1 MIRQLFV
8 PRPGHIFVVAD
19 YDQMEL
25 RVAGFL
31 SGDPNMLQVF
41 LNGDDIHAQ
50 AGALM
55 YGVSLEQVTKPQR
68 SVGKTQNFAVLYGAG
83 EDKIAQVA
91 GTSQKKAQRLIEG
104 YYQGFPMLEPWKR
117 QVIKEAIRLGDRE
130 DPTIRPPIV
139 VIPPYGRKR
148 RLPGLFAHPDV
159 QRGMYNRAVR
169 QAINSLVQGMASN
182 ITKMA
187 MIDLASVLPS
197 DTRMLAQVHDE
208 ILVECPIE
216 RRDEILQLV
225 KAVMANI
232 PDPVTGTPILGE
244 IPLTVSVLTQDSPGQ
259 RLSEY
264 PLN

>member
-25 RVAGFL
+25 RVAGYL

-41 LNGDDIHAQ
+41 LRGDDIHAQ

-55 YGVSLEQVTKPQR
+55 YNVPLDKVTKPQR
-68 SVGKTQNFAVLYGAG
+68 SVGKTQNFAVLYGAS

-91 GTSQKKAQRLIEG
+91 GTSVRKALQLIDG
-104 YYQGFPMLEPWKR
+104 YYAGFPMLEPWKS
-117 QVIKEAIRLGDRE
+117 QVIREAIALGDRS
-130 DPTIRPPIV
+130 DPTIRPPV
-139 VIPPYGRKR
+139 VLIPPYGRKR
-148 RLPGLFAHPDV
+148 RLPGLFAHPQV

-187 MIDLASVLPS
+187 MINLASVLPD

-208 ILVECPIE
+208 ILVECPVE
-216 RRDEILQLV
+216 RRDEILHLV
-225 KAVMANI
+225 RVVMANI
-232 PDPVTGTPILGE
+232 PDPVTGDPILGE
-244 IPLTVSVLTQDSPGQ
+244 IPLTVSANSGF
-259 RLSEY
+259 SWAEAK
-264 PLN
+264 

>member
-25 RVAGFL
+25 RVAGYL
-31 SGDPNMLQVF
+31 SGDPNMRQVF

-55 YGVSLEQVTKPQR
+55 YRIPLEQVTKAQR
-68 SVGKTQNFAVLYGAG
+68 GVGKTQNFAVLYGAG

-91 GTSQKKAQRLIEG
+91 GTSKRNAIKLIDG
-104 YYQGFPMLEPWKR
+104 YYAGFPMLEPWKR
-117 QVIKEAIRLGDRE
+117 HVIKEAIALGDRQ
-130 DPTIRPPIV
+130 DPTIRPPV
-139 VIPPYGRKR
+139 VIIPPYGRKR
-148 RLPGLFAHPDV
+148 RLPGLFAHPQV
-159 QRGMYNRAVR
+159 QMGMYNRAVR

-187 MIDLASVLPS
+187 MINLAPCLPD

-208 ILVECPIE
+208 ILVETPIA
-216 RRDEILQLV
+216 RRDEILELV
-225 KAVMANI
+225 PYVMSNI
-232 PDPVTGTPILGE
+232 FDPKTTGSPILGE
-244 IPLTVSVLTQDSPGQ
+244 IPLKVSVNSGF
-259 RLSEY
+259 SWAEAK
-264 PLN
+264 

>member
-8 PRPGHIFVVAD
+8 PRPGHVFVVAD

-25 RVAGFL
+25 RVAGYL
-31 SGDPNMLQVF
+31 SGDPNMLEVF
-41 LNGDDIHAQ
+41 LAGDDIHAQ

-55 YGVSLEQVTKPQR
+55 YGVSRDDVTKAQR

-91 GTSQKKAQRLIEG
+91 GTSKRKALQLIDG
-104 YYQGFPMLEPWKR
+104 YYQGFPQLEPWKHR
-117 QVIKEAIRLGDRE
+117 VIAEAIRLGDRA

-148 RLPGLFAHPDV
+148 RLPGLFAHPQV

-187 MIDLASVLPS
+187 MIELADRLPS
-197 DTRMLAQVHDE
+197 DSRMLAQVHDE

-216 RRDEILQLV
+216 RRDEILELV
-225 KAVMANI
+225 PYVMASI
-232 PDPVTGTPILGE
+232 RDPKTTGTPILGE
-244 IPLTVSVLTQDSPGQ
+244 IPLTVSANAGFSWA
-259 RLSEY
+259 EAK
-264 PLN
+264 

>member
-8 PRPGHIFVVAD
+8 PRPGHIFIVAD

-25 RVAGFL
+25 RVAGYL

-41 LNGDDIHAQ
+41 LNGEDIHAQ

-55 YGVSLEQVTKPQR
+55 YRISLDKVSKAQR

-91 GTSQKKAQRLIEG
+91 GTSKRNALKLIDG
-104 YYQGFPMLEPWKR
+104 YYAGFPRLEPWKR
-117 QVIKEAIRLGDRE
+117 KVIKDAIALGDRSN
-130 DPTIRPPIV
+130 PTIDPPTV
-139 VIPPYGRKR
+139 LIPPYGRKR
-148 RLPGLFAHPDV
+148 RLPGLFAHPQV
-159 QRGMYNRAVR
+159 QMGQYNRAVR

-187 MIDLASVLPS
+187 MIELAKRLPD

-208 ILVECPIE
+208 ILVECPVE
-216 RRDEILQLV
+216 RRDEILHLV
-225 KAVMANI
+225 RVVMANI
-232 PDPVTGTPILGE
+232 PDPSSGSPILGE
-244 IPLTVSVLTQDSPGQ
+244 IPLTVSANSGF
-259 RLSEY
+259 SWAEAK
-264 PLN
+264 